1 MKRKKIR
8 NILKLIHAKEN
19 ILVTSHLDPDGDS
32 VCSELA
38 LGYFLGKIGKR
49 YEILNQGEIP
59 SRYLFLDRNRKIKC
73 ATGESNDLFALDFK
87 PDLTIVLECSHL
99 ERTGQVK
106 KVIPKD
112 SPIINL
118 DHHPDNTFYGEIN
131 CVDPC
136 ASATGEIIYEILKIA
151 KFPLDSII
159 STLFY
164 VAILT
169 DTGRFRF
176 SNTTSRCLKI
186 CAELLKLGV
195 DPRFITNQ
203 IYFNHS
209 PNSLRLL
216 GETLRNLEL
225 FSHEV
230 CFLTINQRRMK
241 DFEVKSPD
249 IEGFVDYS
257 LFLYGIK
264 IGALFLETK
273 EGITKVSLR
282 SQNDLD
288 VGFLAKSFG
297 GGGHKNAA
305 GFSAK
310 EPVPVLKEKVLQ
322 AILKMMEENEVK
334 KEQVKV

>member
-1 MKRKKIR
+1 MERKKIR
-8 NILKLIHAKEN
+8 NILKSIHAKDN

-38 LGYFLGKIGKR
+38 LGYFLEKIGKR

-73 ATGESNDLFALDFK
+73 VTGGSNDLIALDFK

-99 ERTGQVK
+99 ERTGRVK

-112 SPIINL
+112 LPIINL

-131 CVDPC
+131 YVDPC
-136 ASATGEIIYEILKIA
+136 ASSTGEIIYEILKIA

-186 CAELLKLGV
+186 CAELLKPGV
-195 DPRFITNQ
+195 DPQFITHQ

-209 PNSLRLL
+209 PNSLKLL

-225 FSHEV
+225 FSREV
-230 CFLTINQRRMK
+230 CFLTINQKMFT
-241 DFEVKSPD
+241 DFEMKSPD
-249 IEGFVDYS
+249 TEGFVDYS
-257 LFLYGIK
+257 LFLYGVK
-264 IGALFLETK
+264 IGALFLETPG
-273 EGITKVSLR
+273 GITKVSLR
-282 SQNDLD
+282 SQNTVD

-310 EPVPVLKEKVLQ
+310 EPIPVIKEKVLQ
-322 AILKMMEENEVK
+322 TILQILGEKEVK
-334 KEQVKV
+334 KKEVKV

>member
-1 MKRKKIR
+1 MERKKIR
-8 NILKLIHAKEN
+8 DILKSIHAKEN

-38 LGYFLGKIGKR
+38 LGYFLEKIGKR

-73 ATGESNDLFALDFK
+73 ATGGSNDLFALDFK

-209 PNSLRLL
+209 PNSLKLL

-225 FSHEV
+225 FSREV
-230 CFLTINQRRMK
+230 CFLTINQRMMK

-282 SQNDLD
+282 SQNAFD

-322 AILKMMEENEVK
+322 TILKIMEENEVK

>member
-1 MKRKKIR
+1 MERKKIK
-8 NILKLIHAKEN
+8 NILKLIHAKHN

-38 LGYFLGKIGKR
+38 LGFFLEKIGKR

-59 SRYLFLDRNRKIKC
+59 SRYLFLDKDRKIKC
-73 ATGESNDLFALDFK
+73 VSGESNDLLSSDFK
-87 PDLTIVLECSHL
+87 PDLAIVLECSHL
-99 ERTGQVK
+99 ERAGEVK
-106 KVIPKD
+106 KVMPED

-131 CVDPC
+131 YVDPC

-151 KFPLDSII
+151 KFPLDSAI
-159 STLFY
+159 STLLY

-176 SNTTSRCLKI
+176 SNTTSHCLRI

-195 DPRFITNQ
+195 DPQFVTNQ

-209 PNSLRLL
+209 PNSLQLL
-216 GETLRNLEL
+216 GVTLRNLEL
-225 FSHEV
+225 LPPGV
-230 CFLTINQRRMK
+230 CFLTINQKMLT
-241 DFEVKSPD
+241 DFEVNSPD
-249 IEGFVDYS
+249 TEGFVDYS
-257 LFLYGIK
+257 LFLYGAK

-282 SQNDLD
+282 SQNTVD

-305 GFSAK
+305 GFSSK
-310 EPVPVLKEKVLQ
+310 EPIPILKERVLE
-322 AILKMMEENEVK
+322 ATLKILGEKEVK
-334 KEQVKV
+334 KEEVRI